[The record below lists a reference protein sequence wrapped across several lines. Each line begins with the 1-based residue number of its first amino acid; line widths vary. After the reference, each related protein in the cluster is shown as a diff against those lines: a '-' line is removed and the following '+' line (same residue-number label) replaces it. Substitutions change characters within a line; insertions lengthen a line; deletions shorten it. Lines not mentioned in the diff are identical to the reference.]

1 MLNFLDPLGIFNF
14 GGPSSTVGGGTPD
27 QSKMPWYITPVLVI
41 IGAVL
46 IYQLGKKVLKI

>member
-1 MLNFLDPLGIFNF
+1 MFNLLDPLGLFNAT
-14 GGPSSTVGGGTPD
+14 STQTVGGGAEN

-41 IGAVL
+41 VGAVL